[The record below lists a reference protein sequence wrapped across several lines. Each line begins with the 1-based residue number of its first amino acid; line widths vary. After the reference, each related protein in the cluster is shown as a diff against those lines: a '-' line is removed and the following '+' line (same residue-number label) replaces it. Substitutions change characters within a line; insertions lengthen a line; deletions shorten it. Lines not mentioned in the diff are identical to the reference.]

1 MIYGDNM
8 SLKTGVLMIFL
19 TLILVAAGGIIG
31 MILGYPIEILSLA
44 FIMAILVNF
53 ISYWYSDRI
62 VLSMYRA
69 KSVTQNEYPKL
80 YSIVSRIAMNAGVP
94 MPKIAYIP
102 NNVPNAF
109 ATGRNEK
116 NAVIAVTKGALD
128 ILSDAELE
136 AVIAHEIGH
145 IKNNDMKI
153 QTIAAVI
160 AAIIGYLGF
169 MGRFMIFGDTRNR
182 GNSQIIG
189 IVLLAVFLPLAALI
203 IRMAIS
209 RTREY
214 GADERSAQFTGM
226 PDQLAKALIK
236 IENSVRKKPMRKE
249 NPATAH
255 MFIVNPFRGESLI
268 NLFSTHPPT
277 IKRVEKLNELAMSMG
292 RPQVSI

>member
-1 MIYGDNM
+1 MG
-8 SLKTGVLMIFL
+8 LKTGVLMIFL

-31 MILGYPIEILSLA
+31 MILGYPVEILSFA
-44 FIMAILVNF
+44 FVMAVLVNL
-53 ISYWYSDRI
+53 ISYWYSDKI

-69 KSVTQNEYPKL
+69 KFVTQNEYPKL
-80 YSIVSRIAMNAGVP
+80 YSIVSRVAMNAGVP
-94 MPKIAYIP
+94 MPRIAYVP
-102 NNVPNAF
+102 SNVPNAF

-116 NAVIAVTKGALD
+116 NAVVAVTRGALD
-128 ILSDAELE
+128 LLSDTELE
-136 AVIAHEIGH
+136 AVIGHEIGH
-145 IKNNDMKI
+145 IKNKDMQI

-169 MGRFMIFGDTRNR
+169 MGRFMIFTDNRNR
-182 GNSQIIG
+182 GNSQLIG
-189 IVLLAVFLPLAALI
+189 IILLAVFLPLAALI

-226 PDQLAKALIK
+226 PDQLARALIK
-236 IENSVRKKPMRKE
+236 IENYVRRKPMRQE

-268 NLFSTHPPT
+268 NLFSTHPPLV
-277 IKRVEKLNELAMSMG
+277 KRVEKLNELAMNMG

>member
-1 MIYGDNM
+1 
-8 SLKTGVLMIFL
+8 MIFL

-53 ISYWYSDRI
+53 ISYWYSDKI

-69 KSVTQNEYPKL
+69 KFVTQNEYPKL

-94 MPKIAYIP
+94 MPRIAYIP

-109 ATGRNEK
+109 ATGRNEN
-116 NAVIAVTKGALD
+116 NAVVAVTKGALN
-128 ILSDAELE
+128 LLNENELE

-169 MGRFMIFGDTRNR
+169 MGRFMIFGSRRNR
-182 GNSQIIG
+182 GSSQIVG

-209 RTREY
+209 RTREC

-226 PDQLAKALIK
+226 PDQLARALIK

-268 NLFSTHPPT
+268 NLFSTHPST
-277 IKRVEKLNELAMSMG
+277 IKRVEKLNDLAATMG

>member
-1 MIYGDNM
+1 MG
-8 SLKTGVLMIFL
+8 LKTGVLMIFL

-31 MILGYPIEILSLA
+31 MILGYPVEILSFA
-44 FIMAILVNF
+44 FVMAVLVNL
-53 ISYWYSDRI
+53 ISYWYSDKI

-69 KSVTQNEYPKL
+69 KFVTQNEYPKL
-80 YSIVSRIAMNAGVP
+80 YSIVSRVAMNAGVP
-94 MPKIAYIP
+94 MPRIAYVP
-102 NNVPNAF
+102 SNVPNAF

-116 NAVIAVTKGALD
+116 NAVVAVTRGALD
-128 ILSDAELE
+128 LLSDTELE
-136 AVIAHEIGH
+136 AVIGHEIGH
-145 IKNNDMKI
+145 IKNKDMQI

-169 MGRFMIFGDTRNR
+169 MGRFMIFADNRNR
-182 GNSQIIG
+182 GNSQLIG
-189 IVLLAVFLPLAALI
+189 IILLAVFLPLAALI

-226 PDQLAKALIK
+226 PDQLARALIK
-236 IENSVRKKPMRKE
+236 IENSVRRKPMRQ

-268 NLFSTHPPT
+268 NLFSTHPPLV
-277 IKRVEKLNELAMSMG
+277 KRVEKLNELAMNMG

>member
-1 MIYGDNM
+1 
-8 SLKTGVLMIFL
+8 MIFL
-19 TLILVAAGGIIG
+19 TLILVVAGGIIG
-31 MILGYPIEILSLA
+31 MILGYPVEILSFA
-44 FIMAILVNF
+44 FVMAVLVNL
-53 ISYWYSDRI
+53 ISYWYSDKI

-69 KSVTQNEYPKL
+69 KFVTQNEYPKL
-80 YSIVSRIAMNAGVP
+80 YSIVSRVAMNAGVP
-94 MPKIAYIP
+94 MPRIAYVP
-102 NNVPNAF
+102 SNVPNAF

-116 NAVIAVTKGALD
+116 NAVVAVTRGALD
-128 ILSDAELE
+128 LLSDTELE
-136 AVIAHEIGH
+136 AVIGHEIGH
-145 IKNNDMKI
+145 IKNKDMQI

-169 MGRFMIFGDTRNR
+169 MGRFMIFTDNRNR
-182 GNSQIIG
+182 GNSQLIG
-189 IVLLAVFLPLAALI
+189 IILLAVFLPLAALI

-226 PDQLAKALIK
+226 PDQLARALIK
-236 IENSVRKKPMRKE
+236 IENYVRRKPMRQE

-268 NLFSTHPPT
+268 NLFSTHPPLV
-277 IKRVEKLNELAMSMG
+277 KRVEKLNELAMNMG